1 MKEQMGN
8 VSRRTEVLRESKGN
22 ARNQK
27 HCNRNNNAFDGLISR
42 HVGEEKNI
50 SELDNGAI

>member
-1 MKEQMGN
+1 MKEQMAN
-8 VSRRTEVLRESKGN
+8 VSRRTKVLRESKGN

-27 HCNRNNNAFDGLISR
+27 HCNGNNNASDGLISR
-42 HVGEEKNI
+42 HVGEGEI

>member
-8 VSRRTEVLRESKGN
+8 VSRRTVLRESKGN

-27 HCNRNNNAFDGLISR
+27 HCNRNKMPLIGSSVDVWVR
-42 HVGEEKNI
+42 KKNI